1 MMCATRLVTIQQ
13 AASYNRR
20 DNTPDIHS
28 NPITKTLHQEAPTTN
43 QAKCKDSSATNIHMH
58 HPRLADYFEDF
69 TRPHTSQTATLA
81 SSTSTTSQLYSQHNA
96 TNQAVTYGSSSP
108 ALIPSFL
115 PIEDIYLAQQ
125 YQPPNPED
133 EDDVVP
139 DQHAAFGI
147 TRAMERRRETVW
159 RDLGLEGLV
168 SSGGLGEGA
177 AGGVGGIGRGGKGK
191 VRVKEAG
198 RLMGGKR
205 VVCLR

>member
-1 MMCATRLVTIQQ
+1 M
-13 AASYNRR
+13 S
-20 DNTPDIHS
+20 
-28 NPITKTLHQEAPTTN
+28 
-43 QAKCKDSSATNIHMH
+43 KDSSPTHIHMH
-58 HPRLADYFEDF
+58 HPGLADYFEDF

-81 SSTSTTSQLYSQHNA
+81 SSTSSTQHMYNNH
-96 TNQAVTYGSSSP
+96 TVTYGSSSP

-125 YQPPNPED
+125 FQPPNPED

-159 RDLGLEGLV
+159 RDLGLETLV
-168 SSGGLGEGA
+168 A
-177 AGGVGGIGRGGKGK
+177 NGGISGKGNGPAK
-191 VRVKEAG
+191 VRAKDAG

>member
-1 MMCATRLVTIQQ
+1 M
-13 AASYNRR
+13 
-20 DNTPDIHS
+20 
-28 NPITKTLHQEAPTTN
+28 AP
-43 QAKCKDSSATNIHMH
+43 
-58 HPRLADYFEDF
+58 
-69 TRPHTSQTATLA
+69 
-81 SSTSTTSQLYSQHNA
+81 
-96 TNQAVTYGSSSP
+96 
-108 ALIPSFL
+108 
-115 PIEDIYLAQQ
+115 Q

-168 SSGGLGEGA
+168 TSGGAGA
-177 AGGVGGIGRGGKGK
+177 RGAGKGGK
-191 VRVKEAG
+191 VRVKDAG

>member
-1 MMCATRLVTIQQ
+1 
-13 AASYNRR
+13 
-20 DNTPDIHS
+20 
-28 NPITKTLHQEAPTTN
+28 
-43 QAKCKDSSATNIHMH
+43 MH

-69 TRPHTSQTATLA
+69 TRPHTSQTANLA
-81 SSTSTTSQLYSQHNA
+81 SSSSTTHMYGHNA
-96 TNQAVTYGSSSP
+96 NNQTVTYGSSSP
-108 ALIPSFL
+108 AQIPSFL

-168 SSGGLGEGA
+168 ARGGLGDGA
-177 AGGVGGIGRGGKGK
+177 RGGKGK
-191 VRVKEAG
+191 LRVKDAG
-198 RLMGGKR
+198 KLMGGKR

>member
-1 MMCATRLVTIQQ
+1 M
-13 AASYNRR
+13 
-20 DNTPDIHS
+20 
-28 NPITKTLHQEAPTTN
+28 AP
-43 QAKCKDSSATNIHMH
+43 
-58 HPRLADYFEDF
+58 
-69 TRPHTSQTATLA
+69 
-81 SSTSTTSQLYSQHNA
+81 
-96 TNQAVTYGSSSP
+96 
-108 ALIPSFL
+108 
-115 PIEDIYLAQQ
+115 Q

-168 SSGGLGEGA
+168 TSGGAGA
-177 AGGVGGIGRGGKGK
+177 RGATKGGK
-191 VRVKEAG
+191 VRVKDAG